1 MIEVNLLPGSG
12 KRKGK
17 GKGRPGGGGRRSLAA
32 PSFAGATADR
42 WVLSAGILS
51 LFALVVI
58 GWLFFSVAG
67 QAEEL
72 DVQIEAAQR
81 DSARFADVIR
91 RSESLQSRRDSIAAR
106 VAVLQE
112 IDGARYIWPHV
123 MDEVGRALP
132 DFTWLTRINQ
142 VSPPPDLTLR
152 VRGRASTY
160 FALTSFMENLESS
173 SFLRGVR
180 LITSD
185 QVSVQVPGSGAR
197 NVYEF
202 ELELAWQEPPAGV
215 VDREPLFGPSV
226 GIPGA
231 DYGYQND
238 PMSLGEGR

>member
-1 MIEVNLLPGSG
+1 VIEVNLLPGT
-12 KRKGK
+12 GK
-17 GKGRPGGGGRRSLAA
+17 GKGRKGGGAGRSFKA

-42 WVLSAGILS
+42 WILSAGILS
-51 LFALVVI
+51 LLALVVI

-72 DVQIEAAQR
+72 NVQIEAAQR

-91 RSESLQSRRDSIAAR
+91 RAESLQSRRDSIASR

-112 IDGARYIWPHV
+112 IDGTRYVWPHV

-132 DFTWLTRINQ
+132 NFTWLTRMSQ
-142 VSPPPDLTLR
+142 VSPPPNLSFR

-160 FALTSFMENLESS
+160 FALTSFMENLEGSP
-173 SFLRGVR
+173 FIRGVR

-185 QVSVQVPGSGAR
+185 QVTVQVPGSGAR

-202 ELELAWQEPPAGV
+202 ELEMAWQEPPPGII
-215 VDREPLFGPSV
+215 DREPLFGPSV
-226 GIPGA
+226 GIPGS
-231 DYGYQND
+231 DYQV
-238 PMSLGEGR
+238 EGR

>member
-1 MIEVNLLPGSG
+1 VIEVNLLPGT
-12 KRKGK
+12 GK
-17 GKGRPGGGGRRSLAA
+17 GKGRKGGGAKRSFKA

-42 WVLSAGILS
+42 WVMSAGILS
-51 LFALVVI
+51 LLALVVI

-72 DVQIEAAQR
+72 NVQIEQAQR

-91 RSESLQSRRDSIAAR
+91 RAESLQSRRDSIAAR

-112 IDGARYIWPHV
+112 IDGSRYVWPHV

-132 DFTWLTRINQ
+132 NFTWLTRMNQ
-142 VSPPPDLTLR
+142 VSPPPSLSFR

-173 SFLRGVR
+173 AFVRNVR

-185 QVSVQVPGSGAR
+185 QVAVQVPGSGAR

-202 ELELAWQEPPAGV
+202 ELEMAWQEPPPGII
-215 VDREPLFGPSV
+215 DREPLFGPSV
-226 GIPGA
+226 GIPGS
-231 DYGYQND
+231 DYQ
-238 PMSLGEGR
+238 LEGR